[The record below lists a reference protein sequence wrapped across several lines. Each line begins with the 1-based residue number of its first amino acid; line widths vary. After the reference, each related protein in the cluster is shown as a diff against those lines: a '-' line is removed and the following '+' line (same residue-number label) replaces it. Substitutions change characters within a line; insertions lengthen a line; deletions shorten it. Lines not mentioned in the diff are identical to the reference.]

1 MEWWNSCYTIMTILG
16 VLCLFYLIGKKQY
29 EKNPDFYIYNDCY
42 KSDKN
47 RKNWKTWKH
56 NKIPSIH
63 SRMTN
68 SVHRC

>member
-1 MEWWNSCYTIMTILG
+1 MEWWNGSYTIMTILG
-16 VLCLFYLIGKKQY
+16 VPCSFYLFGKILY
-29 EKNPDFYIYNDCY
+29 EKNPDFFIYNDCY

-47 RKNWKTWKH
+47 IKNWKTWKH
-56 NKIPSIH
+56 KKTLSIH